1 MSVCQYLASE
11 VHKPLT
17 PPQTTPTPSLPISG
31 GSKSKP
37 KKNHSSGVAP
47 PSQPSTNK
55 ATATSKTRV
64 KPAPELPPPSPLVSQ
79 IMEMGFPRHHIEKA
93 IEVSDVLFLEKRFER
108 GTKGDLRRVSFFG
121 LNNAKMHWSVLCK
134 S

>member
-17 PPQTTPTPSLPISG
+17 PPQTTPTPSSPVSG
-31 GSKSKP
+31 SSKSKP
-37 KKNHSSGVAP
+37 KKNQSSGEA
-47 PSQPSTNK
+47 SQPSTNK

-64 KPAPELPPPSPLVSQ
+64 KPAPELPPPSPLISQ

-93 IEVSDVLFLEKRFER
+93 IEVSYVSFLEKKFER

-121 LNNAKMHWSVLCK
+121 VK
-134 S
+134 